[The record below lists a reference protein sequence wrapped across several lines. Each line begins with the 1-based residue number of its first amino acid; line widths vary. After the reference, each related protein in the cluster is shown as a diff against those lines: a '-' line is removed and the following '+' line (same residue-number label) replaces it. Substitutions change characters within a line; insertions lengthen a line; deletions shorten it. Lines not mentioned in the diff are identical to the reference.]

1 MGLPRV
7 TAKVMI
13 VHKECL
19 GDTMHCNC
27 VHKAF
32 SVAQAFLDRYFPRRE
47 LFRPLASFL
56 LRPAPQY
63 HHKITAFKRKHFTH
77 FIIGLQVCARALP
90 VSLYMK
96 SLHGDEG
103 CTCLFLAR
111 FQANNTLCLP
121 PSYLI
126 KKWKASL
133 HQCLSKTATQHF
145 HRMMNNDV
153 KVNTPDTIRVSFL
166 PGSLIRNLTCDEVL
180 SRRYEG
186 ESVTLRSCT
195 AIRGQA

>member
-1 MGLPRV
+1 MEKIALDSSLLFCCHSTLSALHQQICKSGGRVSLGLPGV

-145 HRMMNNDV
+145 H
-153 KVNTPDTIRVSFL
+153 TH
-166 PGSLIRNLTCDEVL
+166 
-180 SRRYEG
+180 G
-186 ESVTLRSCT
+186 E
-195 AIRGQA
+195 